1 MFFKRSKK
9 NNQTADADAVPP
21 SSDEAGAEAAG
32 TTTAE
37 AENIVA
43 SGPPAVPTQ
52 PASTHARTGHAA
64 RFALSSSQLRNPMSP
79 QALGFDD
86 TSSLEADA
94 LPPINERAVSAIR
107 LALALHEGSTH
118 VLAVGAPGT
127 GLRDTVF
134 HIAEAET
141 IARAAPSDWV
151 YVTNFANP
159 ETPNALRLPSGM
171 ARKFAAA
178 QKATLTEL
186 SMALAAA
193 FASDD
198 YHARHRA
205 IHERFRGTQ
214 DEAFETL
221 QLTAREQN
229 IAVLRAPT
237 GYALAPT
244 LDGKVVKPEVFA
256 KLPPT
261 MQADV
266 NKKIEKLEADLAT
279 ILANEPK
286 AERAR
291 RLRLSELDADVAEPI
306 VAATINEFLHA
317 FAELDSLKHYLSE
330 LAADLV
336 ENVALFRD
344 AVPATEGR
352 KSAKIS
358 HRYGVLVV
366 ADGQSSSSP
375 VKVFDPLSQTLSG
388 TIAGGGN
395 RSGSGPHISQLRP
408 SVLHIANGGV
418 LIIEASDLLAD
429 PAERQALREVLRSG
443 RIGFR
448 RGRGPE
454 RAAALASLDP
464 EPVPLEATII
474 VIAEPRVAQALK
486 ECDPTLTSLLSAKAG
501 FADAISIDGDAYS
514 HFSTLVAIRAN
525 REKLRPVTADAVAC
539 LIDEAVR
546 EAAAPGSIALH
557 MDVISALLREA
568 DARAAGEA
576 RAKIEHS
583 DVALAADETRR
594 RAWSPAPH
602 SRMWP
607 SIDNSIENSAPAI
620 GRATYLA
627 AAQHDQFCAQSSPCP
642 VLARVTASLSHGAGR
657 PEDFTSVSVSSR
669 KNETGKSS
677 APLVW
682 SALISTLDPGTEV
695 SVTALFAH
703 ENDLGRDLA
712 GELPGSDRAAAEC
725 CALLSALSQTP
736 VEERIALAATLR
748 PSGELGSLPR
758 INDAI
763 EFAFDAMTQAGP
775 RQDLSSSPVG
785 VVIAASDKQRLMLAG
800 RVVEAVQAGAFNVWV
815 ARDVVQAFTIL
826 RAAGSN
832 AAAQA
837 DGDASSTADAIVE
850 PAWMPAVLRGLARF
864 STDGKKASA

>member
-9 NNQTADADAVPP
+9 NNQTADTDAVSPG
-21 SSDEAGAEAAG
+21 SDEAGAEAAD
-32 TTTAE
+32 TTTPE
-37 AENIVA
+37 ADNIAA
-43 SGPPAVPTQ
+43 SDPPAVPTQ
-52 PASTHARTGHAA
+52 PASAHARTGHAA
-64 RFALSSSQLRNPMSP
+64 RFALSPSQLRNPLSP
-79 QALGFDD
+79 HALGFED
-86 TSSLEADA
+86 TTDLDADA

-134 HIAEAET
+134 QIAEAET
-141 IARAAPSDWV
+141 MARAAPSDWV
-151 YVTNFANP
+151 YVTNFADP
-159 ETPNALRLPSGM
+159 EKPNALRLPSGM

-178 QKATLTEL
+178 QKATLSEL

-193 FASDD
+193 FASED

-291 RLRLSELDADVAEPI
+291 RLRLSELDADIAEPI
-306 VAATINEFLHA
+306 VAAAINEFLHE
-317 FAELDSLKHYLSE
+317 FAELDSLKHYFSE

-344 AVPATEGR
+344 AVPATTGR
-352 KSAKIS
+352 QDPEIS

-375 VKVFDPLSQTLSG
+375 VQVFDPLSQTLSG

-395 RSGSGPHISQLRP
+395 RSGGGPHIFQLRP

-429 PAERQALREVLRSG
+429 PAERQALREALRSR

-464 EPVPLEATII
+464 QSIPLEATVI

-486 ECDPTLTSLLSAKAG
+486 ECDPALVSLLSAKAG
-501 FADAISIDGDAYS
+501 FADAMAIDDDAYS
-514 HFSTLVAIRAN
+514 HFSRLVAIRAS

-546 EAAAPGSIALH
+546 EAAAPGSMALH
-557 MDVISALLREA
+557 IDVISALLREA

-576 RAKIEHS
+576 RAKIERS

-594 RAWSPAPH
+594 RAWSPAPQ
-602 SRMWP
+602 SGGWP
-607 SIDNSIENSAPAI
+607 DVGKSAPAI

-642 VLARVTASLSHGAGR
+642 VLARVTASVSRGGGR
-657 PEDFTSVSVSSR
+657 PKDFSSVFLSSR
-669 KNETGKSS
+669 ENETGKSS

-682 SALISTLDPGTEV
+682 SALVSTLDPGTEM
-695 SVTALFAH
+695 SLTALFAH
-703 ENDLGRDLA
+703 EDDLGGDPA
-712 GELPGSDRAAAEC
+712 GALPSSGGAVAEC

-775 RQDLSSSPVG
+775 RDDQSSSPAG

-800 RVVEAVQAGAFNVWV
+800 RVVEAVQAGTFNVWV
-815 ARDVVQAFTIL
+815 ARDVGQAFTIL
-826 RAAGSN
+826 SAAGSD
-832 AAAQA
+832 ATAQA
-837 DGDASSTADAIVE
+837 DGEAGPASNGSDK
-850 PAWMPAVLRGLARF
+850 PAWMPAVVGGLSRF
-864 STDGKKASA
+864 SVGSNKASA